1 MIEELIEYYK
11 KNLSNYSLVFK
22 YFKRKFCVFWIVF
35 SIFIGSVI
43 VFLLSFSFQTKIF
56 LPSLYFMLTLLV
68 INIYLIIVIN
78 QNAKNV
84 LLKKYGI
91 VSSNLLW
98 SNNDFYK
105 LKTKLL
111 KSYLE
116 GNDLYSEKKLNLII
130 NLCNR
135 EYAKN
140 KVSPFIPPGVFLA
153 LFLPIWIK
161 LIDIL
166 FSRST
171 VIEEAINFAIIGFI
185 LIIIF
190 AMSLEKI
197 KNLYNDLKE
206 EIFNSRRQRLTNIII
221 HLEELLIQYPNNKE

>member
-22 YFKRKFCVFWIVF
+22 HLKWKFCVFWIVF
-35 SIFIGSVI
+35 CIFIGSVI
-43 VFLLSFSFQTKIF
+43 VFLISFLFQTKIL
-56 LPSLYFMLTLLV
+56 LPSLSFMLTLLV
-68 INIYLIIVIN
+68 INTYLIIVIN

-84 LLKKYGI
+84 LLKQYGI

-116 GNDLYSEKKLNLII
+116 GIDLYSEKKLNLLI

-140 KVSPFIPPGVFLA
+140 KVSPFIPPGIFLA

-161 LIDIL
+161 LIDII
-166 FSRST
+166 FSEST
-171 VIEEAINFAIIGFI
+171 VIEGAVNFAIIGFI
-185 LIIIF
+185 IIIIF

-197 KNLYNDLKE
+197 KNLYSDLKE

-221 HLEELLIQYPNNKE
+221 HLEELLIQYPNNKG